1 MNAEEFH
8 TSVSAHPRAN
18 VPAGRY
24 DLLVERGRSISP
36 PPGGQR
42 GAAPASVRVPLALDQ
57 PGGARLVL
65 RRHHVHRTIDELRTV
80 MQAEDLNV
88 AFPLSYWVT
97 RAFTPPATGDKNLG
111 GEIPGELIKLDDTHV
126 MWPRNTEYEIFTVGG
141 ARHTLGAVFVLGH
154 KSVFTEGVPPVTAV
168 AERARAEGAL
178 LDMDKHDWPWAMA
191 LPSLMGVKLYELA
204 NNHIW
209 RTQFGFTNW
218 STPAPPHLR
227 PPFGGSSGGER
238 EWIHYTLGNYYALLS
253 CGFRLR
259 PTAGTANGVHPC
271 RWGLGASTF
280 TCRGLQLR
288 GVETRPRRGRSFVTT
303 ADAFARVNRPGQVF
317 PGHGGNVVQTHRFL
331 VSEQPSLSPNSST
344 TVSRF
349 VCCASRVDADR
360 RGANEGTLDAEITLD
375 ESGWLAVRCWED
387 RPGRASGTRTAQP
400 GT

>member
-1 MNAEEFH
+1 
-8 TSVSAHPRAN
+8 
-18 VPAGRY
+18 
-24 DLLVERGRSISP
+24 
-36 PPGGQR
+36 
-42 GAAPASVRVPLALDQ
+42 
-57 PGGARLVL
+57 
-65 RRHHVHRTIDELRTV
+65 

-227 PPFGGSSGGER
+227 PPYGGNSGGER
-238 EWIHYTLGNYYALLS
+238 EWIHYTLGNYYALQ
-253 CGFRLR
+253 CGFTS
-259 PTAGTANGVHPC
+259 PTAGAPMASIRAAEFGRVYVHLPGFSYEA
-271 RWGLGASTF
+271 WK
-280 TCRGLQLR
+280 RGLDAGAAASPPPILR
-288 GVETRPRRGRSFVTT
+288 
-303 ADAFARVNRPGQVF
+303 RVNRDPARCFRPGGF
-317 PGHGGNVVQTHRFL
+317 KLPLPGERVIYHRRTD
-331 VSEQPSLSPNSST
+331 SQRRRGSSLRFRADGRRRQRGALTRKSRST
-344 TVSRF
+344 TAGWPCGAGRIVGGRPLRAHRTWHGD
-349 VCCASRVDADR
+349 CGKPLAPAADR
-360 RGANEGTLDAEITLD
+360 DHLITMRRLNLPPRSCRRD
-375 ESGWLAVRCWED
+375 NRSIEKPLASYGVSPCATCD
-387 RPGRASGTRTAQP
+387 RRSP
-400 GT
+400 